1 MAAGMFKLSLT
12 ATAATAL
19 LLVPALAAAQPA
31 VTAPGA
37 APLPAAEAPAPA
49 DPYSPATALA
59 LSLGAT
65 AAGYMTIALVHE
77 VDDNDTAIA
86 LGWAAAAGI
95 GLGPTV
101 GHWYQGD
108 VVTRGLGLRAAG
120 TVAFIYGLSEADLFC
135 DDCSDNDFAGAMMVG
150 GLLAFGAGTI
160 DDIVMA
166 PIKARRKNEKHRAS
180 AFQLSVAP
188 RITGKDAGIV
198 AIGRF

>member
-1 MAAGMFKLSLT
+1 MSKPALAA
-12 ATAATAL
+12 AAAL
-19 LLVPALAAAQPA
+19 LLAPAIAAAQPA
-31 VTAPGA
+31 VTAPVA

-49 DPYSPATALA
+49 DEYNPSTALA
-59 LSLGAT
+59 LSLGVT
-65 AAGYMTIALVHE
+65 AAGYATAALVAE
-77 VDDNDTAIA
+77 TDDRDTSVA

-95 GLGPTV
+95 GLGPTA

-135 DDCSDNDFAGAMMVG
+135 SNDCGDQTLSGTMMIG

-166 PIKARRKNEKHRAS
+166 PIKARRKNEKNRAA

-198 AIGRF
+198 LAGRF